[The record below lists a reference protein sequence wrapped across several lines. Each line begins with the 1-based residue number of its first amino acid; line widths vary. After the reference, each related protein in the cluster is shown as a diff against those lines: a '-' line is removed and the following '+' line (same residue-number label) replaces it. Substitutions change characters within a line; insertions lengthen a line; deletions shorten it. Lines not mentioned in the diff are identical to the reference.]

1 MDLLNI
7 VLNKD
12 VAEGNQ
18 TDFQVAEIINSE
30 EGEAEKSSEK
40 KSEKGSP
47 TVIVLLSGK
56 PISTHNMTE
65 LEKELSKKLNAFQTN
80 RALRLFSGFQSETTH
95 KETEDAL
102 VN

>member
-18 TDFQVAEIINSE
+18 TDFQIGEIINSE
-30 EGEAEKSSEK
+30 EDEAEKSSEK
-40 KSEKGSP
+40 KSEEDSSKF
-47 TVIVLLSGK
+47 IVLLSGK
-56 PISTHNMTE
+56 PISTDDMSE

-80 RALRLFSGFQSETTH
+80 RALRLFSGIQSETTH